1 MFLTIL
7 LVALL
12 LLLALLVVVAI
23 QPSTFRVSRS
33 TDIAA
38 PPDVVFAEV
47 NDLHRWEAW
56 SPWARIDPASR
67 TTYAGAE
74 SGEGAI
80 MSWAGSDKVGE
91 GRMTIVESQP
101 GRLIRLRLEF
111 IKPFQATNMA
121 EFTFEQAVDG
131 TSVTW
136 SVSGERNF
144 VFKAM
149 GLLINCNKMMGS
161 QFDKGLVQLKTVAET
176 RISVK

>member
-1 MFLTIL
+1 MLLTIL
-7 LVALL
+7 SAALL
-12 LLLALLVVVAI
+12 LLLAFLVVVAI

-38 PPDVVFAEV
+38 PPEIVFAEV

-56 SPWARIDPASR
+56 SPWAKIDPASR

-101 GRLIRLRLEF
+101 GRLIRLRLDF

-121 EFTFEQAVDG
+121 EFRFEPAADG

-136 SVSGERNF
+136 SISGERNF

-149 GLLINCNKMMGS
+149 GLLINCNKMMGD
-161 QFDKGLVQLKTVAET
+161 QFDKGLVQLKAVAET

>member
-1 MFLTIL
+1 MLLTIL
-7 LVALL
+7 LIALL
-12 LLLALLVVVAI
+12 LLLAFLVVVAI
-23 QPSTFRVSRS
+23 QPSTFRVSRF
-33 TDIAA
+33 TNIAA
-38 PPDVVFAEV
+38 PPDVVFADV

-56 SPWARIDPASR
+56 SPWAKIDPASR
-67 TTYAGAE
+67 STYAGAE

-101 GRLIRLRLEF
+101 NRLIRIRLDF

-121 EFTFEQAVDG
+121 EFTFDPTNDG

-149 GLLINCNKMMGS
+149 GLLINCNKMMGD
-161 QFDKGLVQLKTVAET
+161 QFDKGLVQLKAVAEA
-176 RISVK
+176 RLSVK

>member
-1 MFLTIL
+1 MLLTIL
-7 LVALL
+7 IAALL
-12 LLLALLVVVAI
+12 LLIAFLIVVAI

-33 TDIAA
+33 AEIAA
-38 PPDVVFAEV
+38 PPDAVFTEV

-56 SPWARIDPASR
+56 SPWAKIDPASR

-91 GRMTIVESQP
+91 GRMTITESQADQ
-101 GRLIRLRLEF
+101 RIRIRLDF
-111 IKPFQATNMA
+111 IKPFRATNTA
-121 EFTFEQAVDG
+121 EFTFEPTGNG

-136 SVSGERNF
+136 SISGERNF

-149 GLLINCNKMMGS
+149 GLLINCDKMMGG
-161 QFDKGLVQLKTVAET
+161 QFDKGLAQLKAVAEA
-176 RISVK
+176 RLSVE